1 MKQLIYILFPFSQK
15 LCLYR
20 WVVQVVG
27 VSSDVGVSGVAWC
40 LVACLWLWLVLVAV
54 VVGLD
59 VDRGY
64 GLGFQLLGY
73 TYA

>member
-1 MKQLIYILFPFSQK
+1 MTPRESYNFAPVYWS
-15 LCLYR
+15 R

-27 VSSDVGVSGVAWC
+27 ACSVGVVIVVA
-40 LVACLWLWLVLVAV
+40 LVVGAV

-64 GLGFQLLGY
+64 GLGCLCLGY

>member
-1 MKQLIYILFPFSQK
+1 MIPRESYKFLHE

-27 VSSDVGVSGVAWC
+27 VNPYDCCCCGVVCGLGVVGVVD
-40 LVACLWLWLVLVAV
+40 
-54 VVGLD
+54 VGLD
-59 VDRGY
+59 VDRGH
-64 GLGFQLLGY
+64 GLGFVVVGY

>member
-27 VSSDVGVSGVAWC
+27 VNPYDCCCCGVVCGLGVVGVVD
-40 LVACLWLWLVLVAV
+40 VAC
-54 VVGLD
+54 LD

-64 GLGFQLLGY
+64 GLGCLCLGY